1 MFSFKNSYLSATVH
15 INDRNNIYLNVRTE
29 ESMKEIGFFPAF
41 IESYFI
47 ALGVLLGGSLIG
59 GIASFLTGHPPLTTV
74 YRLSSALRIWAI
86 VAAIGGT
93 FDAVYTFE
101 RGFLNADTKDLFKQ
115 FLLILSALG
124 GAQTGALIINWMT
137 QEHISS

>member
-1 MFSFKNSYLSATVH
+1 
-15 INDRNNIYLNVRTE
+15 
-29 ESMKEIGFFPAF
+29 MKEIGFFPAF

-59 GIASFLTGHPPLTTV
+59 GLASFLTGQPPLTAV

-93 FDAVYTFE
+93 FDAVYSFE
-101 RGFLNADTKDLFKQ
+101 KGLFNAETKDVFKQ

-124 GAQTGALIINWMT
+124 GAQTGALLINWLT